1 MAKKYMVDLEAEEQE
16 MLTSLIASGTQR
28 VRKVNHARIL
38 LKAGEGWTDEQIEVS
53 LDVSIAT
60 IERVRQRFVE
70 EGLDQA
76 LVPHRTRRKY
86 AHLMDGTQEAHLLAL
101 ACSQPPKG
109 HRRWSLRLLASE
121 MVRLEY
127 IPEVSHATV
136 RNVMEENELKPW
148 LREEWCIPPEQN
160 ADFVYHM
167 EDVLEVY
174 QRPEDVRFPLICF
187 DETPVQL
194 IRETRQPVSAKKGQ
208 PERYDYEYHREG
220 TANLFMFFAPLLNWR
235 HIKVTD
241 QRTKIDWAMCMEE
254 LVYQHF
260 PNAECC
266 VLVEDNLN
274 THNPAALYETFA
286 PAKARS
292 ILDGLELHYTPKH
305 GSWLN
310 MAEIELS
317 ILSRQ
322 CLNGYLPSR
331 GFLESE
337 TLAWENE
344 RNSKQATVDWRFT
357 TEDARIK
364 LKKLYPVI
372 NCAEN
377 VKETLPLKA

>member
-1 MAKKYMVDLEAEEQE
+1 M
-16 MLTSLIASGTQR
+16 
-28 VRKVNHARIL
+28 
-38 LKAGEGWTDEQIEVS
+38 
-53 LDVSIAT
+53 
-60 IERVRQRFVE
+60 
-70 EGLDQA
+70 
-76 LVPHRTRRKY
+76 
-86 AHLMDGTQEAHLLAL
+86 
-101 ACSQPPKG
+101 
-109 HRRWSLRLLASE
+109 
-121 MVRLEY
+121 EY
-127 IPEVSHATV
+127 ISEVSHATV
-136 RNVMEENELKPW
+136 RNVMQENELKPW
-148 LREEWCIPPEQN
+148 LREEWCIPPKQN
-160 ADFVYHM
+160 ADCVYHM

-194 IRETRQPVSAKKGQ
+194 IRETRQPISAKKGQ

-235 HIKVTD
+235 HVKVTN

-292 ILDGLELHYTPKH
+292 ILDRLELHYTPKH

-337 TLAWENE
+337 TLAWETE

-357 TEDARIK
+357 TDDARIK

-372 NCAEN
+372 HCEEN